1 MYILPP
7 PVPTYKEE
15 IRFLNISLME
25 MVHDK
30 TLNEKDV
37 FGLSLYLSKLID
49 ELEVS
54 Q

>member
-1 MYILPP
+1 MYIQPAQLP
-7 PVPTYKEE
+7 TTTQEL
-15 IRFLNISLME
+15 RFIALRLME
-25 MVHDK
+25 MVNDG

-37 FGLSLYLSKLID
+37 FGFSVYLSKLID